1 MKVSQWMSQLEVS
14 EYLLASLALLKFPLI
29 LLQTSLSL
37 QWTTLPQVSLM
48 HIRLLLGNVY
58 SHYPLLSFSL
68 TLTSFS
74 SLFLCF
80 SSPILCTLRPPAGT
94 DYNDTSVMFR
104 LQGEDDLTF
113 EIIIPIL
120 NNDIVEPDENF
131 TIAIS
136 SGSLPA
142 AISLA
147 PDVGIVI
154 IQDDDLS
161 PTATVVVPTVPTSV
175 YFNTNL

>member
-1 MKVSQWMSQLEVS
+1 
-14 EYLLASLALLKFPLI
+14 
-29 LLQTSLSL
+29 
-37 QWTTLPQVSLM
+37 
-48 HIRLLLGNVY
+48 
-58 SHYPLLSFSL
+58 
-68 TLTSFS
+68 
-74 SLFLCF
+74 
-80 SSPILCTLRPPAGT
+80 
-94 DYNDTSVMFR
+94 MFR
-104 LQGEDDLTF
+104 LRDLTF

-120 NNDIVEPDENF
+120 NDNDTEPDENF
-131 TIAIS
+131 NITIS